1 MEKMNNKNNNAFA
14 SLINNF
20 NQAANTKNGKED
32 KSYSRALEE
41 LATAISYKI
50 IAKCINAGSG
60 YTVDKNGKEKA
71 TASGGNTLARIRS
84 DLARGS
90 KAQSAVD
97 YFGSLEANEANEA
110 LTTLAHNDIGVGVDL
125 KSVAILAIL
134 EEVKKQ
140 SERENSLPI
149 DLERK
154 YTERRLDKRVYIR
167 DSTVSSSWKDVE
179 TTPIQEVYR
188 TVRRYIMD
196 NGSIETDSRSKY
208 CYLADFAEDEEGNKT
223 EDIIYWRLGAYADIG
238 GYAVDSNNKQVAYTV
253 DKQSVE
259 DVETTIC
266 KLNLTARQAQILA
279 YRQKGY
285 GYKAIATALNVSYQA
300 IEKTVKQ
307 IQKKA
312 IDLGLN
318 PAK

>member
-1 MEKMNNKNNNAFA
+1 MKKMNNNSNGFA
-14 SLINNF
+14 SLINTF
-20 NQAANTKNGKED
+20 NQAANQKNGKED
-32 KSYSRALEE
+32 KSYSKALEE

-50 IAKCINAGSG
+50 IAKCINAGNG
-60 YTVDKNGKEKA
+60 YTVDKNGKEKT
-71 TASGGNTLARIRS
+71 TASSGNALTRIRA

-90 KAQSAVD
+90 KAQNAVD
-97 YFGSLEANEANEA
+97 YFGNLEADEANEA
-110 LTTLAHNDIGVGVDL
+110 LATLAHNDIGVGVDL

-140 SERENSLPI
+140 SERESNLPI

-167 DSTVSSSWKDVE
+167 DSATSSSWKDVE
-179 TTPIQEVYR
+179 TTPIQEIYR
-188 TVRRYIMD
+188 AVRRYIMD

-208 CYLADFAEDEEGNKT
+208 CYIADFAEDGEGNKT
-223 EDIIYWRLGAYADIG
+223 EDVIYWRLGAYADIG
-238 GYAVDSNNKQVAYTV
+238 GYAVDGNGKQVAYTV
-253 DKQSVE
+253 DEQSVE
-259 DVETTIC
+259 DVETTIS
-266 KLNLTARQAQILA
+266 KLQLTARQAQILA

-285 GYKAIATALNVSYQA
+285 GYKAIATALSVSYQA
-300 IEKTVKQ
+300 VEKTVKQ

-312 IDLGLN
+312 LDLGLC